1 MMAVLRAPQ
10 AHGANQSP
18 PLKPAQS
25 KNAEQATRDR
35 RGLGNDG
42 AIYLD
47 VIDLVLKIGAI
58 GLSIGEIQLQD
69 EQRNVESRSGR
80 KRES

>member
-1 MMAVLRAPQ
+1 M
-10 AHGANQSP
+10 
-18 PLKPAQS
+18 PAQS
-25 KNAEQATRDR
+25 QNSEQTTRDR